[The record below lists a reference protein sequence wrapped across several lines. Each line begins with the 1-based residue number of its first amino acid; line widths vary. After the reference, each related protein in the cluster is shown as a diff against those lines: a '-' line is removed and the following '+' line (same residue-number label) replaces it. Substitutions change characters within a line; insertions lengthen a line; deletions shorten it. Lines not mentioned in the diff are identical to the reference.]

1 MKNKEKTH
9 GFFCRETFMEQI
21 QLLQEARQC
30 VELFAAAFAYT
41 KGEKYDIKDAFVKM
55 AFSSWRTVFDYDK
68 KEADLFHQ
76 KKSDAGKIGQE
87 VMRENMKRKREAELK
102 QQQPELF
109 KEEASEED
117 DVPLVE
123 AEEVEIYPFEFFWRE
138 YISHKDEKNTRVIW
152 KCLSNDLREKAI
164 NGARIYTQYVL
175 ARKSKDPKF
184 DAILKPSTFL
194 KDAHWNDEYKEEE
207 LTPQSNGN
215 NNKQYNNRLAQ
226 QQQNNEVLC
235 KIMAEAAAAVRPR
248 NPIETTGAGSL

>member
-68 KEADLFHQ
+68 KEADLFHK

-87 VMRENMKRKREAELK
+87 IMRENMKRKREAE
-102 QQQPELF
+102 QQLQPELF
-109 KEEASEED
+109 KEEAASED

-123 AEEVEIYPFEFFWRE
+123 AEEVEPYPFEFFWRE
-138 YISHKDEKNTRVIW
+138 YISHKDEKNTRNIW
-152 KCLSNDLREKAI
+152 KHLSNDLRKKAI

-175 ARKSKDPKF
+175 TRKSKDPKF
-184 DAILKPSTFL
+184 DAVLKPSTFL

-207 LTPQSNGN
+207 LTPQNYGN
-215 NNKQYNNRLAQ
+215 NRSYQSDYERRK
-226 QQQNNEVLC
+226 QQQNAVLTDF
-235 KIMAEAAAAVRPR
+235 MAEAVARVQA
-248 NPIETTGAGSL
+248 IEDAKNRVENI